1 MDKRSAFEIAS
12 KYINYLINDKN
23 YQIKRAFIFG
33 SYAKDKFHSDSDIDI
48 ALVMTNV
55 QDIIDLQIQLM
66 VLRRDFSIDIEP
78 HPISENDFNSTN
90 PFAYE
95 VIKTGIE
102 FKYDNTTRTVS
113 Y

>member
-1 MDKRSAFEIAS
+1 MDKTSAFEIVS
-12 KYINYLINDKN
+12 KYIGYLINDKN
-23 YQIKRAFIFG
+23 LQIKRAFIFG

-48 ALVMTNV
+48 ALVMANV
-55 QDIIDLQIQLM
+55 NDIIEMQIQLM

-78 HPISENDFNSTN
+78 HPISENDFNLTN
-90 PFAYE
+90 PLAYE

-102 FKYDNTTRTVS
+102 FKYDFATKKVI